1 MDRNDLSDQLV
12 SFCDQ
17 DMMGDTPSFLPSPN
31 LPSPRD
37 PPAESIYTAL
47 RTVEGEV
54 DGSGVWF
61 PLGRMLEVPAP
72 MMTMTPFLE
81 PLCCPG
87 LMLPCCQGLSF
98 PYDWHESPFDYQL
111 EEEPAMMMTQPYVNM
126 LKCLHYLFIMLVIKP
141 IFVFNQNR
149 SKNMALRSQFP
160 CVAAPPKSTKAL
172 GEREDRQDE
181 KSEKYVK
188 KPLNAFMLF
197 RQEQRPKVVALLN
210 IRNSANVNKV
220 VGQMWKSLT
229 KKQQRKYYELADAA
243 KLIHTQQHPDW
254 SCTENYGKKRKRQRV
269 NVKDNGQEDTF
280 QDARPDAASNETHA
294 IKQESHLMATN
305 PQLRVMLEVML

>member
-1 MDRNDLSDQLV
+1 MDRDDLSDQLV

-31 LPSPRD
+31 LPSLRD
-37 PPAESIYTAL
+37 PPAESIYTEL

-72 MMTMTPFLE
+72 MMTMTPILE

-87 LMLPCCQGLSF
+87 LMLPCCQGLSL

-111 EEEPAMMMTQPYVNM
+111 EEEPAMMMTQPTIGHAN
-126 LKCLHYLFIMLVIKP
+126 
-141 IFVFNQNR
+141 
-149 SKNMALRSQFP
+149 KNMPLRSQFP
-160 CVAAPPKSTKAL
+160 CVAAPPKSPTAL
-172 GEREDRQDE
+172 GEREDRQDK

-269 NVKDNGQEDTF
+269 KVKDNGQEDTF
-280 QDARPDAASNETHA
+280 QAARPDAASNETHA
-294 IKQESHLMATN
+294 IKQDSHPMATN